1 MPSSAFAAGI
11 VLAKKDL
18 MSRSGPIKL
27 ETVMDAVEA
36 AVSAIPGIA
45 DIDICYLGAR
55 APRTTQVWIR
65 AEDTGSAVAPGPW
78 NDFLRREVEKYAT
91 RAIAELNQ
99 PQSEPRAA

>member
-1 MPSSAFAAGI
+1 MQPCAFAAGI

-18 MSRSGPIKL
+18 MTRSGPIRL
-27 ETVMDAVEA
+27 ETVMDAVEE

-65 AEDTGSAVAPGPW
+65 AEDTKSAVAPGPW
-78 NDFLRREVEKYAT
+78 YEFLRREVEKYAT
-91 RAIAELNQ
+91 RAIAELNGPRTE
-99 PQSEPRAA
+99 PQAA